1 MSMSHHTCV
10 HCGHW
15 WPAHR
20 GQTPLGPQEP
30 QIGNWSQT
38 QTSRLD
44 VFQGWPENVPWEGRT
59 EIFSCL
65 DPLVI
70 VTNSQENN
78 LDVLIVIFVPRKKT
92 FKKVWIFFLSP
103 KRKSQPVDLK
113 SFVEVDMIHQTGARP
128 HSVME
133 LVVRPPAVNAN
144 KYDSLFLSKL
154 LYQSCLPSYNLL

>member
-1 MSMSHHTCV
+1 MWMWMSMSMSHHTCV

-15 WPAHR
+15 WPARR

-30 QIGNWSQT
+30 QIGSWSQT
-38 QTSRLD
+38 RTSRLD

-78 LDVLIVIFVPRKKT
+78 LDVLIVIFVPRKKNNQ
-92 FKKVWIFFLSP
+92 KSIDICL
-103 KRKSQPVDLK
+103 KSQKEK
-113 SFVEVDMIHQTGARP
+113 STCRSEKLCWSRHDPPGWSQTSLCDDARSP
-128 HSVME
+128 S
-133 LVVRPPAVNAN
+133 
-144 KYDSLFLSKL
+144 
-154 LYQSCLPSYNLL
+154 SCSERQ